1 MAYVGY
7 SKVQALVVDDFDSFR
22 MTVTKMLQE
31 LGIQSIDTAVNGAE
45 ALRQCRQKHYDLV
58 LCDHNLGRGKTGQQ
72 VLEELRYY
80 KILKPSAVFIL
91 ISAESSRSIVMAAYD
106 YEPDDYLT
114 KPITSRSLQRR
125 LERLMMR
132 SARLAP
138 IHEAMEQ
145 GHNEEAIA
153 LCRKEIKSGGRYAA
167 QCQKL
172 LAELYLNT
180 GELEASEALYRHV
193 LEQGPLDWAMLGM
206 AKVKYAQKDTL
217 SAQQWLE
224 DTLQEHPLCMAAH
237 DLKAKIC
244 RDQGAQDRLQGVLQ
258 DAVEVSP
265 LAIQR
270 QQDLADAA
278 LANNDLIT
286 AAQAYR
292 KAVRLGENSV
302 HDRAEA
308 HMNLARATA
317 SLFQED
323 RQLAKNL
330 ARDALKALNEY
341 GHRFKT
347 TPESKTESLLIESQ
361 ITAGQGDKRSAEKML
376 QEAQDLLAEEA
387 VVLGLDASLELA
399 KTFRALGKADA
410 ARQLLDDLVD
420 QYGANQAQLEKIDRW
435 LESPASQKNRKLV
448 AEINKKGIG
457 HYEQKQYQEAVDC
470 FEQALRKF
478 PRHIGVRLNLAQALL
493 DQMSEDGPDE
503 ARLAEV
509 SNSLA
514 FVAEAITPSHEQFR
528 RFRQL
533 QDLEKQTERKLKN

>member
-31 LGIQSIDTAVNGAE
+31 LGIQSIDTAVNGVE
-45 ALRQCRQKHYDLV
+45 ALRQCRQKHFDLV

-138 IHEAMEQ
+138 ICEAMEQ
-145 GHNEEAIA
+145 GRNEEAIA

-167 QCQKL
+167 RCQKL

-180 GELEASEALYRHV
+180 GELELSETLYRHV
-193 LEQGPLDWAMLGM
+193 LDQRPLDWAMLGM
-206 AKVKYAQKDTL
+206 AKIKYAQKDTL

-224 DTLQEHPLCMAAH
+224 DTLQEHPLCMAAY

-244 RDQGAQDRLQGVLQ
+244 REQGAQDRLQSVLQ
-258 DAVEVSP
+258 EAVEVSP

-270 QQDLADAA
+270 QQNLADAA
-278 LANNDLIT
+278 LANSDLIT

-323 RQLAKNL
+323 KQLAKSL

-341 GHRFKT
+341 AHRFKT
-347 TPESKTESLLIESQ
+347 TPESKTESLLIEAQ
-361 ITAGQGDKRSAEKML
+361 ITAGQGDKRSSEKML
-376 QEAQDLLAEEA
+376 QEAQNLLTEEA
-387 VVLGLDASLELA
+387 VVLSLDASLELA

-410 ARQLLDDLVD
+410 AQRLLNDLVD
-420 QYGANQAQLEKIDRW
+420 QYGGNQEQLEKIDRW
-435 LESPASQKNRKLV
+435 LESPASQKNRKLM
-448 AEINKKGIG
+448 AELNKKGIG
-457 HYEQKQYQEAVDC
+457 YYEQKQYREAVDC
-470 FEQALRKF
+470 FEHALRKF

-503 ARLAEV
+503 IRLAEV
-509 SNSLA
+509 TTNLA

-533 QDLEKQTERKLKN
+533 QDLEKQTERKLKK

>member
-1 MAYVGY
+1 MAYMGY
-7 SKVQALVVDDFDSFR
+7 NKLQALVVDDFDSFR

-31 LGIQSIDTAVNGAE
+31 LGIRSIDTAVNGAE
-45 ALRQCRQKHYDLV
+45 ALRHCRQKHYDLV

-125 LERLMMR
+125 LERLMTR

-138 IHEAMEQ
+138 IHEAIGQ
-145 GHNEEAIA
+145 GRTGDAIN

-172 LAELYLNT
+172 LAQLYLDAS
-180 GELEASEALYRHV
+180 EFEASEALYRHV
-193 LEQGPLDWAMLGM
+193 LDQRPLDWAMLGM
-206 AKVKYAQKDTL
+206 AQVKYAQKDLL

-224 DTLQEHPLCMAAH
+224 DTLQEHPLCMAAY

-244 RDQGAQDRLQGVLQ
+244 RDQGAQDKLQGVLQ
-258 DAVEVSP
+258 SAVEVSP

-270 QQDLADAA
+270 QQDLADTA
-278 LANNDLIT
+278 LANNDVTT

-308 HMNLARATA
+308 HLNLARATA

-323 RQLAKNL
+323 KQLAKSL
-330 ARDALKALNEY
+330 ARDALKALSEY
-341 GHRFKT
+341 EHRFKT
-347 TPESKTESLLIESQ
+347 TPESKTESLLIEAQ

-376 QEAQDLLAEEA
+376 LEAQDLLAEEA
-387 VVLGLDASLELA
+387 VVLNLDASLELA
-399 KTFRALGKADA
+399 KTFRALGKADS
-410 ARQLLDDLVD
+410 ARQLLDELVH
-420 QYGANQAQLEKIDRW
+420 QYAGQEEQLQKIDRW
-435 LESPASQKNRKLV
+435 LETPASQKNRKVV
-448 AEINKKGIG
+448 AQINKKGIG
-457 HYEQKQYQEAVDC
+457 CYEQKQYREAVDC

-493 DQMSEDGPDE
+493 DQMSEEEPDE

-509 SNSLA
+509 NNSLG
-514 FVAEAITPSHEQFR
+514 FVAEAITPNHEQFR

-533 QDLEKQTERKLKN
+533 QDLEKQCERKLKK

>member
-7 SKVQALVVDDFDSFR
+7 NKMQALVVDDFDSFR
-22 MTVTKMLQE
+22 MTVTKMLHE
-31 LGIQSIDTAVNGAE
+31 LGIQSIDTAANGAE
-45 ALRQCRQKHYDLV
+45 ALRQCRQNHYDLV

-106 YEPDDYLT
+106 YQPDDYLT

-138 IHEAMEQ
+138 VHEAIEQ
-145 GHNEEAIA
+145 GRTEEAIA
-153 LCRKEIKSGGRYAA
+153 LCQKEIKNGGRYAV

-172 LAELYLNT
+172 LAQLHLDV
-180 GELEASEALYRHV
+180 GEPDAAEALYRGV
-193 LEQGPLDWAMLGM
+193 LDQRPLDWAMLGI
-206 AKVKYAQKDTL
+206 ARVKYAQKDPL

-224 DTLQEHPLCMAAH
+224 DTLQEHPLCMAAY

-244 RDQGAQDRLQGVLQ
+244 RDQGAQDRLQGVLRE
-258 DAVEVSP
+258 ATEVSP

-308 HMNLARATA
+308 HINLASATA
-317 SLFQED
+317 SLYQEAPP
-323 RQLAKNL
+323 LAKSL
-330 ARDALKALNEY
+330 ARDALKALHEY
-341 GHRFKT
+341 GQRFKA
-347 TPESKTESLLIESQ
+347 TPESKTESLLIEAQ
-361 ITAGQGDKRSAEKML
+361 ITLGQGDKRSAEKLL
-376 QEAQDLLAEEA
+376 QQAQDLLTEEA
-387 VVLGLDASLELA
+387 VVLDLDASLELA
-399 KTFRALGKADA
+399 KTFRAMGKVDK
-410 ARQLLDDLVD
+410 ARALMDELLD
-420 QYGANQAQLEKIDRW
+420 QYAGEQEQLQKIDRW
-435 LESPASQKNRKLV
+435 LESPVSEKNRKLV

-457 HYEQKQYQEAVDC
+457 CYEQKQYREAVDC
-470 FEQALRKF
+470 FEQALRKC

-493 DQMSEDGPDE
+493 DQMSEEGPDE
-503 ARLAEV
+503 ARLTEV
-509 SNSLA
+509 TTCLA
-514 FVAEAITPSHEQFR
+514 FVAEVIMPSHEQFR

-533 QDLEKQTERKLKN
+533 QDLEKQFERKLKN

>member
-1 MAYVGY
+1 MAYMGY
-7 SKVQALVVDDFDSFR
+7 AKVQALVVDDFDSFR

-45 ALRQCRQKHYDLV
+45 ALRQCRQKQYDLV

-138 IHEAMEQ
+138 IHEALAQGRNEQ
-145 GHNEEAIA
+145 AIV

-180 GELEASEALYRHV
+180 GALEASQTLYRQV
-193 LEQGPLDWAMLGM
+193 LDQRPLDWAMLGM
-206 AKVKYAQKDTL
+206 ARVKYAQKDRL

-224 DTLQEHPLCMAAH
+224 DTLQEHPLCMAAY
-237 DLKAKIC
+237 DLKAQIY
-244 RDQGAQDRLQGVLQ
+244 RDQGAQDQLQGVLRE
-258 DAVEVSP
+258 AAEVSP

-323 RQLAKNL
+323 QQLAKSL

-341 GHRFKT
+341 GHRFKA
-347 TPESKTESLLIESQ
+347 TPESKTESLLIEAQ
-361 ITAGQGDKRSAEKML
+361 LTLGQGDKQSAEKLL
-376 QEAQDLLAEEA
+376 QEAQDLLTEEA
-387 VVLGLDASLELA
+387 VVLDLGASLELA
-399 KTFRALGKADA
+399 KTLRALGKVDK
-410 ARQLLDDLVD
+410 ARELMDELVD
-420 QYGANQAQLEKIDRW
+420 QYASQQEQLQKIDRW

-448 AEINKKGIG
+448 AQINKEGIG
-457 HYEQKQYQEAVDC
+457 YHEQKQYREAVDC
-470 FEQALRKF
+470 FDQALRKF

-509 SNSLA
+509 TTSLA
-514 FVAEAITPSHEQFR
+514 FVVEAITPSHEQFR

-533 QDLEKQTERKLKN
+533 QDLEKQFERRLKN

>member
-22 MTVTKMLQE
+22 MTVSKMLQE
-31 LGIQSIDTAVNGAE
+31 LGIQAIDTAVNGAE
-45 ALRQCRQKHYDLV
+45 ALRQCRQKQYDLI

-132 SARLAP
+132 SVRLGP

-145 GHNEEAIA
+145 GRFEEAIA
-153 LCRKEIKSGGRYAA
+153 LCRKEIKGGSRYAP

-172 LAELYLNT
+172 LAQLYLDA
-180 GELEASEALYRHV
+180 GKPEASEALYRQM
-193 LEQGPLDWAMLGM
+193 LEQRPLDWAMLGM
-206 AKVKYAQKDTL
+206 AKVKYAQKDLL

-224 DTLQEHPLCMAAH
+224 DTLQEHPLCMAAY

-244 RDQGAQDRLQGVLQ
+244 REQGSQDRLQSVLQ
-258 DAVEVSP
+258 EAVKVSP

-278 LANNDLIT
+278 LANGDLIS

-308 HMNLARATA
+308 HMNLARTTA

-323 RQLAKNL
+323 KQLAKNL

-341 GHRFKT
+341 VHRFKT
-347 TPESKTESLLIESQ
+347 TPESKIDSLLIEAQ

-376 QEAQDLLAEEA
+376 QEAQDLLTEEA
-387 VVLGLDASLELA
+387 VVLNLDASLELA
-399 KTFRALGKADA
+399 KTFRALGKTND
-410 ARQLLDDLVD
+410 ARQLLNELVD
-420 QYGANQAQLEKIDRW
+420 QYTGQQEQLQKLDRW

-457 HYEQKQYQEAVDC
+457 YYEQKQYREAVEC
-470 FEQALRKF
+470 FEHALRKF

-493 DQMSEDGPDE
+493 DPMSEDGPDE

-509 SNSLA
+509 STSLA
-514 FVAEAITPSHEQFR
+514 FVGEAITPNHEQFR

-533 QDLEKQTERKLKN
+533 QDLEKQSERKLKN